1 MKTLPVTA
9 LLFSSIEEYSYVSY
23 TVGKLKCNGRAEV
36 SKVPESCS
44 DLWAIGHNLNGI
56 YLVKK
61 SGALQSVFCDF
72 SKLPGEEG
80 RKICKILNLIYCYIH
95 LGRY

>member
-1 MKTLPVTA
+1 METLPVMA
-9 LLFSSIEEYSYVSY
+9 VHLGSIEEPSNVSY
-23 TVGKLKCNGRAEV
+23 ELGKLKCSGHAEV
-36 SKVPESCS
+36 NKVPESCS
-44 DLWAIGHNLNGI
+44 DLWAIGHNWNGI

-80 RKICKILNLIYCYIH
+80 SKIL
-95 LGRY
+95 

>member
-1 MKTLPVTA
+1 MKTLPIIA
-9 LLFSSIEEYSYVSY
+9 LQFGPIEESSYISY
-23 TVGKLKCNGRAEV
+23 TVGKLKCSGQAEV
-36 SKVPESCS
+36 TKVPESCS

-56 YLVKK
+56 YLVRK

-80 RKICKILNLIYCYIH
+80 
-95 LGRY
+95 